1 MDVARTGVS
10 RKKNIKRAV
19 LAVVVLAVGGGL
31 TFWLSR
37 LQPAAVAVEAS
48 TLWPDTVKR
57 GPMLRNVRGMGTL
70 VPEEILFVPAITDG
84 RVDRIFLR
92 AGAAVQPDTV
102 LLELSNPELQLAAVD
117 ADWLVKQ
124 AEATYKDLK
133 VKLES
138 ARLDQESTA
147 ARVQSE
153 LVQAK
158 LTSERDEA
166 LLKLGLKADLEF
178 RLSKAKA
185 DELEGRYKIER
196 QRIEITKESVE
207 AQLGSQQV
215 QIEKQKAARALKQ
228 QQVGQLKVRAGAA
241 GVLQQMSVE
250 VGQKILMGAALA
262 KIAQPTRLKAEL
274 KIAETQVKEI
284 TLGQPATVDTRNG
297 LIQGVVSRIDPAAVN
312 GTVTVDVKLTSA
324 LPAGARPDLS
334 VDGTVDLERIA
345 DVIQMGRPV
354 YGQPFSTITLFRVN
368 ADGKEA
374 LRVPVKLG
382 RASVNQIEVVE
393 GLKVGDKVILSDMSQ
408 YDTHNRIR
416 LQSRNGICRHHC

>member
-1 MDVARTGVS
+1 MDVPRTGVS
-10 RKKNIKRAV
+10 RKKNIKRAITG
-19 LAVVVLAVGGGL
+19 LVVLGAVGGV

-84 RVDRIFLR
+84 QVRRIYLR
-92 AGAAVQPDTV
+92 AGAVVQPDTV
-102 LLELSNPELQLAAVD
+102 LLELSNPELELAAVD
-117 ADWLVKQ
+117 ADWQVKQ
-124 AEATYKDLK
+124 AEANFKDLR

-138 ARLDQESTA
+138 TRLEQESAA

-153 LVQAK
+153 WTQAK
-158 LTSERDEA
+158 LTADRDEA
-166 LLKLGLKADLEF
+166 LIKLGLKSDLEYK
-178 RLSKAKA
+178 LSKAKA
-185 DELEGRYKIER
+185 DELGGRHDIER
-196 QRIEITKESVE
+196 QRIAISRESVE
-207 AQLGSQQV
+207 AQLASQQV
-215 QIEKQKAARALKQ
+215 QIEKLKAALALKR
-228 QQVGQLKVRAGAA
+228 QQVGQLKVRAGAS
-241 GVLQQMSVE
+241 GVLQQLPVE
-250 VGQKILMGAALA
+250 VGQKILMGAVLA

-284 TLGQPATVDTRNG
+284 TLGLPATVDTRNG

-345 DVIQMGRPV
+345 EVLQMGRPV

-368 ADGKEA
+368 PDGKEA

-382 RASVNQIEVVE
+382 RASVNSIEVVE
-393 GLKVGDKVILSDMSQ
+393 GLKAGDRVILSDMSQ

-416 LQSRNGICRHHC
+416 LQ

>member
-1 MDVARTGVS
+1 MDVPRTGVS
-10 RKKNIKRAV
+10 RKKNIKRAIT
-19 LAVVVLAVGGGL
+19 AVVVLGAVGGV

-84 RVDRIFLR
+84 QVRRIYLR
-92 AGAAVQPDTV
+92 AGAVVQPDTV
-102 LLELSNPELQLAAVD
+102 LLELSNPELELAAVD
-117 ADWLVKQ
+117 ADWQVKQ
-124 AEATYKDLK
+124 AEANFKDLR

-138 ARLDQESTA
+138 TRLEQESAA

-153 LVQAK
+153 WTQAK
-158 LTSERDEA
+158 LTADRDEA
-166 LLKLGLKADLEF
+166 LIKLGLKSDLEYK
-178 RLSKAKA
+178 LSKAKA
-185 DELEGRYKIER
+185 DELGGRHDIER
-196 QRIEITKESVE
+196 QRIAISRESVE
-207 AQLGSQQV
+207 AQLASQQV
-215 QIEKQKAARALKQ
+215 QIEKLKAALALKR
-228 QQVGQLKVRAGAA
+228 QQVGQLKVRAGAS
-241 GVLQQMSVE
+241 GVLQQMPVE
-250 VGQKILMGAALA
+250 VGQKILMGAVLA

-284 TLGQPATVDTRNG
+284 TLGLPATVDTRNG

-345 DVIQMGRPV
+345 EVLQMGRPV

-368 ADGKEA
+368 PDGKEA

-382 RASVNQIEVVE
+382 RASVNSIEVVE
-393 GLKVGDKVILSDMSQ
+393 GLKAGDRVILSDMSQ

-416 LQSRNGICRHHC
+416 LQ

>member
-19 LAVVVLAVGGGL
+19 LAVVVLAAGGGL

-416 LQSRNGICRHHC
+416 LQ

>member
-1 MDVARTGVS
+1 MDVPRTGVS
-10 RKKNIKRAV
+10 RKKNIKRAIT
-19 LAVVVLAVGGGL
+19 AVVVLGAVGGV

-70 VPEEILFVPAITDG
+70 VPEEILFVPEITDG
-84 RVDRIFLR
+84 QVRRIYLR
-92 AGAAVQPDTV
+92 AGAVVQPDTV
-102 LLELSNPELQLAAVD
+102 LLELSNPELELAAVD
-117 ADWLVKQ
+117 ADWQVKQ
-124 AEATYKDLK
+124 AEANFKDLR

-138 ARLDQESTA
+138 TRLEQESAA

-153 LVQAK
+153 WTQAK
-158 LTSERDEA
+158 LTADRDEA
-166 LLKLGLKADLEF
+166 LIKLGLKSDLEYK
-178 RLSKAKA
+178 LSKAKA
-185 DELEGRYKIER
+185 DELGGRHDIER
-196 QRIEITKESVE
+196 QRIAISRESVE
-207 AQLGSQQV
+207 AQLASQQV
-215 QIEKQKAARALKQ
+215 QIEKLKAALALKR
-228 QQVGQLKVRAGAA
+228 QQVGQLKVRAGAS
-241 GVLQQMSVE
+241 GVLQQMPVE
-250 VGQKILMGAALA
+250 VGQKILMGAVLA

-284 TLGQPATVDTRNG
+284 TLGLPATVDTRNG

-345 DVIQMGRPV
+345 EVLQMGRPV

-368 ADGKEA
+368 PDGKEA

-382 RASVNQIEVVE
+382 RASVNSIEVVE
-393 GLKVGDKVILSDMSQ
+393 GLKAGDRVILSDMSQ

-416 LQSRNGICRHHC
+416 LQ

>member
-1 MDVARTGVS
+1 MEGGINHMDVARTGVS
-10 RKKNIKRAV
+10 RKKNIKRAIM
-19 LAVVVLAVGGGL
+19 AVVVLTAGGGL
-31 TFWLSR
+31 TFWLSK

-92 AGAAVQPDTV
+92 AGAAVQPDTI

-117 ADWLVKQ
+117 ADWAVKQ

-178 RLSKAKA
+178 KLSKAKA

-215 QIEKQKAARALKQ
+215 QIEKQKAARTLKQ

-284 TLGQPATVDTRNG
+284 ALGQPATVDTRNG

-312 GTVTVDVKLTSA
+312 GTVTVDVRLTSA

-345 DVIQMGRPV
+345 DVMQMGRPV

-382 RASVNQIEVVE
+382 RASVNSIEVVE

-416 LQSRNGICRHHC
+416 LQ

>member
-10 RKKNIKRAV
+10 RRKNIKRAV
-19 LAVVVLAVGGGL
+19 IGVVVVAACGGL

-84 RVDRIFLR
+84 RVERIYLR
-92 AGAAVQPDTV
+92 AGAAVEPNTV

-117 ADWLVKQ
+117 AEWQIKQ
-124 AEATYKDLK
+124 AQATYKDLK

-158 LTSERDEA
+158 LTSDRDEA
-166 LLKLGLKADLEF
+166 LIKLGLKSDLEYK
-178 RLSKAKA
+178 LSKAKA

-215 QIEKQKAARALKQ
+215 QVEKLKAAYALKQ

-250 VGQKILMGAALA
+250 VGQKVLMGAALA

-284 TLGQPATVDTRNG
+284 ALGQPATIDTRNG
-297 LIQGVVSRIDPAAVN
+297 LIQGLVSRIDPAAIN
-312 GTVTVDVKLTSA
+312 GTVTVDVRLTSA

-334 VDGTVDLERIA
+334 VDGTVDLERIG
-345 DVIQMGRPV
+345 DVMQMGRPV

-368 ADGKEA
+368 PDGKEA
-374 LRVPVKLG
+374 VRVPVKLG
-382 RASVNQIEVVE
+382 RASVNSIEVVE
-393 GLKVGDKVILSDMSQ
+393 GLRVGDKVILSDMSQ

-416 LQSRNGICRHHC
+416 LQ

>member
-1 MDVARTGVS
+1 M
-10 RKKNIKRAV
+10 
-19 LAVVVLAVGGGL
+19 AVVVLAAGGGL

>member
-1 MDVARTGVS
+1 MDVPRTGVS
-10 RKKNIKRAV
+10 RKKNIKRAITGV
-19 LAVVVLAVGGGL
+19 LVLGAVGGV

-84 RVDRIFLR
+84 QVNRIYLR
-92 AGAAVQPDTV
+92 AGAAVKPDTV
-102 LLELSNPELQLAAVD
+102 LLELSNPELELAAVD
-117 ADWLVKQ
+117 ADWQVKQ
-124 AEATYKDLK
+124 AEANFRDLR

-138 ARLDQESTA
+138 TRLEQESAA

-153 LVQAK
+153 WTQAK
-158 LTSERDEA
+158 LTADRDEQ
-166 LLKLGLKADLEF
+166 LIKLGLKSDLEYK
-178 RLSKAKA
+178 LSKAKA

-196 QRIEITKESVE
+196 QRINISRESVE
-207 AQLGSQQV
+207 AQLASQQV
-215 QIEKQKAARALKQ
+215 QIEKLKAALALKR

-241 GVLQQMSVE
+241 GVLQQMPVE
-250 VGQKILMGAALA
+250 VGQKILMGAVLA

-284 TLGQPATVDTRNG
+284 TLGLPATVDTRNG

-312 GTVTVDVKLTSA
+312 GTVTVDVKLTSE

-345 DVIQMGRPV
+345 EVLQMGRPV

-368 ADGKEA
+368 PDGKEA

-382 RASVNQIEVVE
+382 RASVNSIEIVE
-393 GLKVGDKVILSDMSQ
+393 GLQAGDKVILSDMSQ

-416 LQSRNGICRHHC
+416 LQ

>member
-1 MDVARTGVS
+1 MDVPRTGVS
-10 RKKNIKRAV
+10 RKKNIKRAIT
-19 LAVVVLAVGGGL
+19 AVVVLGAVGGV

-84 RVDRIFLR
+84 QVRRIYLR
-92 AGAAVQPDTV
+92 AGAVVQPDTV
-102 LLELSNPELQLAAVD
+102 LLELSNPELELAAVD
-117 ADWLVKQ
+117 AEWQVKQ
-124 AEATYKDLK
+124 AEANFKDLR

-138 ARLDQESTA
+138 TRLEQESAA

-153 LVQAK
+153 WTQAK
-158 LTSERDEA
+158 LTADRDEA
-166 LLKLGLKADLEF
+166 LIKLGLKSDLEYK
-178 RLSKAKA
+178 LSKAKA
-185 DELEGRYKIER
+185 DELGGRHDIER
-196 QRIEITKESVE
+196 QRIAISRESVE
-207 AQLGSQQV
+207 AQLASQQV
-215 QIEKQKAARALKQ
+215 QIEKLKAALALKR
-228 QQVGQLKVRAGAA
+228 QQVGQLKVRAGAS
-241 GVLQQMSVE
+241 GVLQQLPVE
-250 VGQKILMGAALA
+250 VGQKILMGAVLA

-284 TLGQPATVDTRNG
+284 TLGLPATVDTRNG

-345 DVIQMGRPV
+345 EVLQMGRPV

-368 ADGKEA
+368 PDGKEA

-382 RASVNQIEVVE
+382 RASVNSIEVVE
-393 GLKVGDKVILSDMSQ
+393 GLKAGDRVILSDMSQ

-416 LQSRNGICRHHC
+416 LQ

>member
-1 MDVARTGVS
+1 MDVARTGVT
-10 RKKNIKRAV
+10 RKKNIKRAI
-19 LAVVVLAVGGGL
+19 LAVVVVAAVGGL
-31 TFWLSR
+31 TGWLSK

-92 AGAAVQPDTV
+92 AGAAVQPDTI

-284 TLGQPATVDTRNG
+284 ALGQPATVDTRNG

-345 DVIQMGRPV
+345 DVMQMGRPV

-382 RASVNQIEVVE
+382 RASVNSIEVVE

-416 LQSRNGICRHHC
+416 LQ

>member
-1 MDVARTGVS
+1 MDVARTGVT
-10 RKKNIKRAV
+10 RKKNIKRAI
-19 LAVVVLAVGGGL
+19 LAVVVVAAVGGL
-31 TFWLSR
+31 TYWLSK

-92 AGAAVQPDTV
+92 AGAAVQPDTI

-215 QIEKQKAARALKQ
+215 QIEKQKAVRAFKQ

-284 TLGQPATVDTRNG
+284 ALGQPATVDTRNG

-345 DVIQMGRPV
+345 DVMQMGRPV

-382 RASVNQIEVVE
+382 RASVNSIEVVE

-416 LQSRNGICRHHC
+416 LQ

>member
-1 MDVARTGVS
+1 MDVPRTGVS
-10 RKKNIKRAV
+10 RKKNIKRAITGV
-19 LAVVVLAVGGGL
+19 LVLGAVGGL

-84 RVDRIFLR
+84 QVNRIYLR
-92 AGAAVQPDTV
+92 AGAEVRPDTV
-102 LLELSNPELQLAAVD
+102 LLELSNPELELAAVD
-117 ADWLVKQ
+117 ADWQVKQ
-124 AEATYKDLK
+124 AEANYKDLR

-138 ARLDQESTA
+138 ARLDQESAA

-153 LVQAK
+153 WTQAK
-158 LTSERDEA
+158 LTSDRDEA
-166 LLKLGLKADLEF
+166 LIKLGLKSDLEYK
-178 RLSKAKA
+178 LSKAKA
-185 DELEGRYKIER
+185 DELDGRYKIER
-196 QRIEITKESVE
+196 QRIEISKDSVE
-207 AQLGSQQV
+207 AQLASQQV
-215 QIEKQKAARALKQ
+215 QIEKLKAALALKR

-241 GVLQQMSVE
+241 GVLQQLPVE
-250 VGQKILMGAALA
+250 VGQKILMGAVLA

-284 TLGQPATVDTRNG
+284 TLGLPATVDTRNG

-334 VDGTVDLERIA
+334 VDGTVDLERIG
-345 DVIQMGRPV
+345 DVLQMGRPV

-368 ADGKEA
+368 PDGKEA

-382 RASVNQIEVVE
+382 RASVNSIEVVE
-393 GLKVGDKVILSDMSQ
+393 GLKAGDKVILSDMSQ

-416 LQSRNGICRHHC
+416 LQ

>member
-10 RKKNIKRAV
+10 RKKNIKRAILAVAV
-19 LAVVVLAVGGGL
+19 LAAGGGL

-124 AEATYKDLK
+124 AEANYKDLK

-166 LLKLGLKADLEF
+166 LLKLGLKADIEF

-284 TLGQPATVDTRNG
+284 ALGQPATVDTRNG

-312 GTVTVDVKLTSA
+312 GTVTVDVRLTSA

-345 DVIQMGRPV
+345 DVMQMGRPV

-382 RASVNQIEVVE
+382 RASVNSIEVVE

-416 LQSRNGICRHHC
+416 LQ

>member
-1 MDVARTGVS
+1 M
-10 RKKNIKRAV
+10 
-19 LAVVVLAVGGGL
+19 AVVVLAAGGAF

-416 LQSRNGICRHHC
+416 LQ

>member
-10 RKKNIKRAV
+10 RKKNIKRAI
-19 LAVVVLAVGGGL
+19 LAVVVLAAGGGL
-31 TFWLSR
+31 TYWLSR

-215 QIEKQKAARALKQ
+215 QIEKQKAARTLKQ

-284 TLGQPATVDTRNG
+284 ALGQPATVDTRNG

-382 RASVNQIEVVE
+382 RASVNSIEVVE

-416 LQSRNGICRHHC
+416 LQ

>member
-10 RKKNIKRAV
+10 RKKNIKRAI
-19 LAVVVLAVGGGL
+19 LAVVVLAAGGGL
-31 TFWLSR
+31 TYWLSR

-124 AEATYKDLK
+124 AEAKYKDLK

-215 QIEKQKAARALKQ
+215 QIEKQKAARTLKQ

-284 TLGQPATVDTRNG
+284 ALGQPATVDTRNG

-312 GTVTVDVKLTSA
+312 GTVTVDVKLISA

-382 RASVNQIEVVE
+382 RASVNSIEVVE

-416 LQSRNGICRHHC
+416 LQ